1 MAENNE
7 FQNNVEALFKG
18 MDGFLTTKSVVGEA
32 MQIGDNLMIPIA
44 DVSFGLGAS
53 AATASAKNNG
63 GGAMGAKISPS
74 AMLMIEKDG
83 STKLISIKN
92 QDTLSK
98 LLDMAPGLVNR
109 FIKRDKNDEPDF
121 EE

>member
-53 AATASAKNNG
+53 AVTASAKNNG

-74 AMLMIEKDG
+74 AMMMIEKDG